1 MSAVHFLSH
10 SPQPRQDSPGTS
22 ASIAIELGSVAR
34 DFKSR
39 MGFFDVVERLYEG
52 RRALTLFTLVLNL
65 CFGMAFSITT
75 FNVVGR
81 CVTEPCVAETAGLLR
96 INSGTSFGLLLT
108 GFLFILQPVYGLWF
122 FRVKCSDVVGGAFVG
137 ATVMLSLT
145 AMMCSSQWSYIASGV
160 ATMDPIVASS
170 GVVVKGNETFFSA
183 FEAIAALA
191 GLMCALL
198 AINATQLSFCLECGA
213 PASLFLRPRHFFTPF
228 LLGTFATTT
237 PPSSGPSASPREY
250 AGATSTRASTSP
262 RMPPSTTT
270 ISTMTY
276 KRPLP
281 TAPPLAS
288 AASRDAPAAPPPPPR
303 ASSYRGPGGFV
314 HTPATFI
321 SSTPADAWDFRG
333 EL

>member
-1 MSAVHFLSH
+1 M
-10 SPQPRQDSPGTS
+10 
-22 ASIAIELGSVAR
+22 
-34 DFKSR
+34 
-39 MGFFDVVERLYEG
+39 
-52 RRALTLFTLVLNL
+52 
-65 CFGMAFSITT
+65 
-75 FNVVGR
+75 
-81 CVTEPCVAETAGLLR
+81 
-96 INSGTSFGLLLT
+96 
-108 GFLFILQPVYGLWF
+108 
-122 FRVKCSDVVGGAFVG
+122 
-137 ATVMLSLT
+137 
-145 AMMCSSQWSYIASGV
+145 
-160 ATMDPIVASS
+160 
-170 GVVVKGNETFFSA
+170 
-183 FEAIAALA
+183 
-191 GLMCALL
+191 
-198 AINATQLSFCLECGA
+198 
-213 PASLFLRPRHFFTPF
+213 RPRHFFTPF

-314 HTPATFI
+314 HTPATLI

-333 EL
+333 ELLNACAFARGGASAAAAAAANVDSPFPLPRGHLWLDKTGLPGRRVVVVKQGCPPLRRFVASPRGCLRRPPGLLEPDWLD